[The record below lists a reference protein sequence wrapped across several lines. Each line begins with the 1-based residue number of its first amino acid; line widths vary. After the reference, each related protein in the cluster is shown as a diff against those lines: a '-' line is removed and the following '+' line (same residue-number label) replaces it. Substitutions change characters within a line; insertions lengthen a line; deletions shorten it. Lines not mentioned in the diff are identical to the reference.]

1 MSWFLIGGA
10 AIGAGVGSYGHDNWG
25 WSKDAIW
32 QGALVGAGG
41 GALAGGAGGAGAAGA
56 GAGTGAGAG
65 GTAAVGTA
73 GSSLAGP
80 PVALANAG
88 VAGSAAGS
96 GGLLAGLTSPLVPG
110 ASFTSPLM
118 LGAAGLTLAGG
129 LSSRG
134 SSFQDKLELSKEGKA
149 LQKQSLGV
157 AKKQLT
163 KAQAGDVGDK
173 AFQDISNLKTAEGLR
188 QRRTQGSI
196 NTIQATVANA
206 PKTGRG
212 TGTIGGSFV
221 KAQLADVGERM
232 TGLFAPTSA
241 LNNFRKEELINASK
255 QIQNLS
261 NIDNQT
267 AAFSYGSSL
276 AKWGAQQTLAAEKGA
291 AIGSVAR
298 QIGGSQLTS
307 AYLNQMKIA
316 S

>member
-1 MSWFLIGGA
+1 MLIGGA

-32 QGALVGAGG
+32 QGALIGGAGG
-41 GALAGGAGGAGAAGA
+41 YAVGAAGGAGAGAGAGAKVGAGGAGAVAP
-56 GAGTGAGAG
+56 GTGTLATPFASQATAGLMPANMAG
-65 GTAAVGTA
+65 G
-73 GSSLAGP
+73 
-80 PVALANAG
+80 
-88 VAGSAAGS
+88 
-96 GGLLAGLTSPLVPG
+96 GGLMAGLTSPLVPG
-110 ASFTSPLM
+110 MASTSPLM

-134 SSFQDKLELSKEGKA
+134 SSFQDKIELSKEGKA

-157 AKKQLT
+157 AKTQFA
-163 KAQAGDVGDK
+163 KAQKGDVSDK

-206 PKTGRG
+206 PRTGRG

-241 LNNFRKEELINASK
+241 LNSFRKEELINASK

>member
-1 MSWFLIGGA
+1 MSWFLVGGA

-32 QGALVGAGG
+32 QGALVGGAG
-41 GALAGGAGGAGAAGA
+41 GALAGGAGGAGAGA
-56 GAGTGAGAG
+56 GAGSTVGGTGTLAGASVPAGATAVPGGFGFGAGA
-65 GTAAVGTA
+65 
-73 GSSLAGP
+73 
-80 PVALANAG
+80 
-88 VAGSAAGS
+88 AAGG

-110 ASFTSPLM
+110 AAFTSPLA

-134 SSFQDKLELSKEGKA
+134 SSFQDKIELSKEGKA
-149 LQKQSLGV
+149 LQEQSLGV

-163 KAQAGDVGDK
+163 KAQAGDVSDK

-206 PKTGRG
+206 PRSGRG

-232 TGLFAPTSA
+232 TGLFAPESA
-241 LNNFRKEELINASK
+241 LNSFRKEELINASK

-276 AKWGAQQTLAAEKGA
+276 AKWGAQQTLSAEKGA

-307 AYLNQMKIA
+307 SYLNQMKIA